1 MPPKADWEK
10 YKKTDEDKKNEDKI
24 VALDEGDIQLLKTYG
39 QGPYAGALKSIDNE
53 IKEVQKRVNEKMGV
67 KESDTGLAPPNLWD
81 LKADEERMR
90 QQPLQV
96 ARCTKIIKAGSDKP
110 KEENGVAADAAAA
123 GGANGSGAGQG
134 PADTASLSNRLAN
147 FRNGLGGDLGA
158 LGGAGG
164 PPAAEEQDKYVI
176 NVKQIAKFVVA
187 LGDRVAPTDIEEGM
201 RVG

>member
-1 MPPKADWEK
+1 MAPKADWEK
-10 YKKTDEDKKNEDKI
+10 YKKTDEDKKDEEKI

-39 QGPYAGALKSIDNE
+39 QGPYAASLKSLDNE

-81 LKADEERMR
+81 LVADEQRMR
-90 QQPLQV
+90 SEQPLQV

-110 KEENGVAADAAAA
+110 KENGSAGQASAGQDGESEGGSESSAGPGA
-123 GGANGSGAGQG
+123 GGLAGALG
-134 PADTASLSNRLAN
+134 
-147 FRNGLGGDLGA
+147 GLGGLGA
-158 LGGAGG
+158 LGGQAQ
-164 PPAAEEQDKYVI
+164 AEEEDKYVI
-176 NVKQIAKFVVA
+176 NVKQIAKFVVG